1 MHLTQHILLKKGK
14 KQHNVNFMGFRD
26 PKRYLLCTTEAL
38 TLQFAFQKQ
47 AELIVCLSA
56 LQSTITQPE
65 TPQTCCKL
73 RNLPDCCNLSSSCSK
88 PVDFIKLQQVCEYQ
102 TCCNLIFADLLQVV
116 TTTCSKLAD
125 IKS

>member
-1 MHLTQHILLKKGK
+1 MHLTQHILLKMGK

-56 LQSTITQPE
+56 LQSTITMPTEVTEAWMFYQA
-65 TPQTCCKL
+65 Q
-73 RNLPDCCNLSSSCSK
+73 RDCSTL
-88 PVDFIKLQQVCEYQ
+88 
-102 TCCNLIFADLLQVV
+102 
-116 TTTCSKLAD
+116 
-125 IKS
+125 